1 MKRKFTPRITSKRS
15 SSKIL
20 KERGSVLPL
29 VLIVMIL
36 AVVPILALYTFNG
49 RELETAARYRD
60 HEACLVFL
68 DSAMAQCQ
76 AQIEADGAYTG
87 ETLRQDQGR
96 AEIQVNR
103 LNSESWFFRCTAV
116 YGTAKDTK
124 SGTFTMKNG
133 RLVRAAP

>member
-1 MKRKFTPRITSKRS
+1 MKRKFTPRPTPRPS

-20 KERGSVLPL
+20 KQRGSVLPL

-36 AVVPILALYTFNG
+36 AVVPILALYTYNG

-60 HEACLVFL
+60 HEACLVLL
-68 DSAMAQCQ
+68 DSSTALCQ

-87 ETLRQDQGR
+87 ETLKQDRGR

-103 LNSESWFFRCTAV
+103 LNAESWFFRCTAV
-116 YGTAKDTK
+116 YGTAKSST
-124 SGTFTMKNG
+124 SGTFALKDNE
-133 RLVRAAP
+133 LVMTAP